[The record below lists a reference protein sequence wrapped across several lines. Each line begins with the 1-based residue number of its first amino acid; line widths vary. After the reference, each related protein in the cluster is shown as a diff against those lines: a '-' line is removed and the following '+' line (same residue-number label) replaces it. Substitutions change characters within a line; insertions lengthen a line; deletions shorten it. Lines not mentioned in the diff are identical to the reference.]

1 VRRYDAAMMSEL
13 VGPDFTLLETIDH
26 TYYQP
31 SGDPRP
37 YVYALFQRDRA

>member
-1 VRRYDAAMMSEL
+1 MLSEL
-13 VGPDFTLLETIDH
+13 VGPQFELLETIDH

-37 YVYALFQRDRA
+37 YVYALFRRVPEREANR

>member
-1 VRRYDAAMMSEL
+1 MLSEL
-13 VGPDFTLLETIDH
+13 VGDEFTLMQSIDH

-37 YVYALFQRDRA
+37 YVYALFKRTTRPEPPQ

>member
-1 VRRYDAAMMSEL
+1 VRRYDATLLQEL
-13 VGPDFTLLETIDH
+13 AGPGFTLLESLDH

-37 YVYALFQRDRA
+37 YVYALFQRVSE